1 MSRQFDLAHD
11 LELAHHVVQR
21 ARALGADEVTA
32 NVSRGVQASI
42 TRRDGRVEQATES
55 ETRGLSV
62 SILLDD
68 KWSSH
73 GTSDLRPAAL
83 DAFLARGV
91 EATRLL
97 EPDAD
102 RGLPD
107 PAWCGRGASD
117 PALDQLDPAW
127 AARAPEDRA
136 ADAEALE
143 QQANRT
149 PIPGALSSTVSV
161 GDGFS
166 ATARVTSDGFAD
178 ATTEAWFMIGGE
190 CTIQDGERRPEAGSW
205 YGTRYKSALPDFER
219 LTAEIA
225 ERVQARIGAGPIAS
239 GKYPL
244 VLVNRSAGRLL
255 GLLGGA
261 LAGSSLHEGRSC
273 LADRVDTKI
282 GSELLTLVDDPLLPR
297 ALASRPW
304 DGDGL
309 VARPLTIVENG
320 ILRSFYLNVYYAR
333 KLGKPVTTGGRS
345 NWVVPAGL
353 RPWTEIIRD
362 MPQALVVDGFLGG
375 NANSATGD
383 FSFGVQGALYE
394 RGERVRAIS
403 EMNVSGNVLD
413 VFHRLI
419 AVGDDPWPYSSV
431 ISPALVLDGISFSG
445 TG

>member
-1 MSRQFDLAHD
+1 MSQRFDLSHD
-11 LELAHHVVQR
+11 LELAHNAVRRTQ
-21 ARALGADEVTA
+21 ALGADQVTT

-55 ETRGLSV
+55 ETRGLSI

-73 GTSDLRPAAL
+73 ATSDLRPAAL
-83 DAFLARGV
+83 DAFLARAV

-97 EPDAD
+97 EPDPD
-102 RGLPD
+102 RRLPER
-107 PAWCGRGASD
+107 AWCGRGASD
-117 PALDQLDPAW
+117 PQLDQLDAAW
-127 AARAPEDRA
+127 AERTSDDRS

-143 QQANRT
+143 REVAAAPVPDT
-149 PIPGALSSTVSV
+149 LSSTVSV

-178 ATTEAWFMIGGE
+178 ATTEAWFMTGGE
-190 CTIQDGERRPEAGSW
+190 CTILDGERRPEAGSW
-205 YGTRYKSALPDFER
+205 YGTRYKAALPPFEQ
-219 LTAEIA
+219 LAAEIA
-225 ERVQARIGAGPIAS
+225 ERVSARIGTGPIAS
-239 GKYPL
+239 GTYPL
-244 VLVNRSAGRLL
+244 VLVNRAAGKLL
-255 GLLGGA
+255 GLLGGP

-273 LADRVDTKI
+273 FAERLDTPI
-282 GSELLTLVDDPLLPR
+282 GSELLTLVDDPLMPR
-297 ALASRPW
+297 ALGSRPW

-309 VARPLTIVENG
+309 MSRPRTIVENG
-320 ILRSFYLNVYYAR
+320 VLRSFYMNVYYAR
-333 KLGKPVTTGGRS
+333 KLGKVPTTGGRS

-362 MPQALVVDGFLGG
+362 MPTALVVDGFLGG

-403 EMNVSGNVLD
+403 EMNVSGNVLE

-419 AVGDDPWPYSSV
+419 AVGNDPWHFSSV